1 MSETPTPKLITGMGA
16 ALVDLFADIDD
27 AGLQALGS
35 PKASMSLI
43 DAERSLAM
51 RENLH
56 VHTERAGGSA
66 ANTIAGLAKLG
77 QTTGFIGKI
86 GDDALGGLFAESMT
100 DLGVRFPVTPLD
112 AQDHPT
118 GHCLVLVTPDAERI
132 MHTVLGASVTTGPFD
147 LDADLLAQTGL
158 VFAEGYIWDAEP
170 GRAAFT
176 QAARQVRAQGG
187 RAAFS
192 LADAYCVDRH
202 RAAFHALLEHDIDIV
217 LANLAEARALFE
229 TDNMEEI
236 IGHMRALG
244 LLGVIT
250 MSGDGAMVIDHETVA
265 QVPAVPVDDVQDLTG
280 AGDQFA
286 AGFFAGLMN
295 GQTPEQAAKLGVVMA
310 SEVIRHFGPR
320 PQSDLGALMQKH
332 GLTL

>member
-1 MSETPTPKLITGMGA
+1 MSQTAPKLITGMGA

-43 DAERSLAM
+43 DTERSVAM

-56 VHTERAGGSA
+56 VHTQRAGGSA
-66 ANTIAGLAKLG
+66 ANTIAGLAALG
-77 QTTGFIGKI
+77 QETGFIGKI
-86 GDDALGGLFAESMT
+86 GDDALGALFSDSMT

-112 AQDHPT
+112 AEAHPT
-118 GHCLVLVTPDAERI
+118 GHCLVLVTPDAERT
-132 MHTVLGASVTTGPFD
+132 MHTVLGASVTTAPED
-147 LDADLLAQTGL
+147 LNNDLLAQTGL
-158 VFAEGYIWDAEP
+158 IFAEGYIWDAEP

-187 RAAFS
+187 QAAFS

-202 RAAFHALLEHDIDIV
+202 RAAFHRLLTEDIDIV
-217 LANLAEARALFE
+217 LANLAEAHALFE
-229 TDNMEEI
+229 TDNFDEVI
-236 IGHMRALG
+236 AGMRGLG
-244 LLGVIT
+244 LLGVVT
-250 MSGDGAMVIDHETVA
+250 MSAEGAMVIDHDTVER
-265 QVPAVPVDDVQDLTG
+265 VPAVAVDDVQDLTG

-286 AGFFAGLMN
+286 AGFFAGLVN
-295 GQTPEQAAKLGVVMA
+295 GQTPAQAAGIGVVMA

-320 PQSDLGALMQKH
+320 PQSDLAALMQRH
-332 GLTL
+332 GLSL